1 MKEAHRGL
9 RVVEVVRVMAFTALR
24 ADAGSDCSRI
34 RMVDEFLKCNFDV
47 SRQLYRGGGS
57 GSEKCVDVAM
67 AVEMVALAH
76 VPDAFD
82 IAGNTYSNE
91 LWLLV
96 MPISCWLAQWLYRGI
111 RTSSLPCTRS
121 AKGAREWPSAR
132 SGTAAIT
139 I

>member
-1 MKEAHRGL
+1 MREAHRGL
-9 RVVEVVRVMAFTALR
+9 RGVDVVRVMAFTALR

-34 RMVDEFLKCNFDV
+34 RMVEEFLKCNFDV
-47 SRQLYRGGGS
+47 SRQLYRGG

-82 IAGNTYSNE
+82 IAGNAYPNE

-96 MPISCWLAQWLYRGI
+96 IPIFCWLAQWLCLEIRISYR
-111 RTSSLPCTRS
+111 PCTRS
-121 AKGAREWPSAR
+121 ANGAREWPSAR